1 MSAFDSC
8 KSRLP
13 SCAISILL
21 LPESFTD
28 LKDLYNWLYF
38 SKHWF
43 NYTQEASH
51 DLGRG
56 SINGHQLFHV
66 LVSHHSN
73 KIFSLIYAKNSYT
86 GTIGLHN
93 FGAIYASR
101 DAIEFCVQQ
110 DSQQFDLSLQKC
122 KIKDG
127 NIHEMF
133 VNLSRPPTYWD
144 VDPSHNSGYNELFN
158 ISISSPEHIRNMISD
173 AANETLRYGGRLNA
187 AVVKFGKIGEE
198 AMSASMMEPT
208 HPLLIEFRAYQFLT
222 CYSKKSLTFQFYITP
237 FQPALWVWSLSFI
250 VLVACVTSLF
260 KKYGGIQNLS
270 FPPWLFILATLF
282 EEPGF
287 TPAQIEKGVPF
298 RLILGSWCLMAVVLT
313 NCYNGIMIGDLNS
326 PLPGT
331 APKTFADLQCQD
343 QYRLKSNN
351 RVNRSEDI
359 LNIHTYDRIS
369 MQFDIN
375 LFTLAKYHGLRF
387 DFPLRPE
394 DFGMAYAIKSCF
406 SLLSPRKKDI
416 YWNKSSFTY
425 SFDFFHFLRD
435 RLEFDLK
442 YVLKIQ
448 LQSLPKFIR
457 TTFNLFLPVHSHT
470 PEGFPRTRNESNDIN
485 LMTTLVEKEITKC
498 GKSVYVA
505 LTDRFEAE
513 YDFLRRKHRGIRFHK
528 GDDAINSQPYGYSFK
543 SSGISKVPRCYRSLL
558 ESGIHTIV
566 VQNEWREI
574 HRKRKPCR
582 VDDVAKESLLGGGL
596 ITLFMICGVLIAC
609 AVCAAAFENQN
620 VIWAYIVN
628 LYVFIRANI
637 ITSSFSVGNKKTR
650 VLWVH
655 YKS

>member
-1 MSAFDSC
+1 MLLENVANCDIRIFHDKADSTLFPVFSPLPIQIFHLPHAAKDAYFYASTNGHTTLTLSAFDSC

-173 AANETLRYGGRLNA
+173 AANETLRYG
-187 AVVKFGKIGEE
+187 
-198 AMSASMMEPT
+198 
-208 HPLLIEFRAYQFLT
+208 
-222 CYSKKSLTFQFYITP
+222 
-237 FQPALWVWSLSFI
+237 
-250 VLVACVTSLF
+250 
-260 KKYGGIQNLS
+260 
-270 FPPWLFILATLF
+270 
-282 EEPGF
+282 
-287 TPAQIEKGVPF
+287 
-298 RLILGSWCLMAVVLT
+298 
-313 NCYNGIMIGDLNS
+313 
-326 PLPGT
+326 
-331 APKTFADLQCQD
+331 
-343 QYRLKSNN
+343 
-351 RVNRSEDI
+351 
-359 LNIHTYDRIS
+359 
-369 MQFDIN
+369 
-375 LFTLAKYHGLRF
+375 
-387 DFPLRPE
+387 E